1 MVFDGAGLLPADHD
15 HQTMPRREESCVAKC
30 FSASRKVRVV
40 FMVLACVDGS
50 IAVRETVVVAY
61 ALIYAAAVHSARACG
76 SNQIAGTFARD
87 GNARRLAMVM
97 EVAGFWFHGC

>member
-1 MVFDGAGLLPADHD
+1 MD
-15 HQTMPRREESCVAKC
+15 RREESCVAKC
-30 FSASRKVRVV
+30 FSASRKVRV
-40 FMVLACVDGS
+40 DGG
-50 IAVRETVVVAY
+50 IAVGQSVVVAY

-76 SNQIAGTFARD
+76 SNQKAGTFARD